1 MGIVLKQSL
10 KNTIIT
16 YIGFGIGAVNT
27 LYLYPIFLGATYYA
41 LTNYIL
47 SAANVIMPLFA
58 IGMQNTLVKFYAQYQ
73 TEKER
78 SQFLSFTV
86 LFPLLMC
93 IPLAIIGI
101 FFFDDILTFVSKKN
115 PVVKTFI
122 LLIPFIG
129 ICMAY
134 FEIFYAWARVHMHSV
149 FGNFIKEVGLRLF
162 SLFTLIGVYYNW
174 ITVVQ
179 FVYVTAG
186 IYLLALVVTMFYAFY
201 IKKPVF
207 QFVIPANVKDIL
219 VYTFY
224 IILSGSVANLL
235 LDGDK
240 IMLNQYMKIEN
251 IAYYSV
257 ATYIA
262 LVISVPSRAMHQ
274 IVYPITAKLMHEN
287 KHDELNDLYKKT
299 SINLQIVGGFVM
311 LCIFVNIEQLYEM
324 VPKDYSGG
332 IIVVFMIGLSKY
344 FDLILGNNNAIIF
357 NSKYYRA
364 VLFLGVGLVILTVV
378 LNMIF
383 IPLYGIIGS
392 AFATLLSI
400 TCYSLAKLLFVVKR
414 MHLYP
419 FTKQTL
425 HSIGITFIVFLLFY
439 FWEFPVNSSVSNGL
453 RSILVL
459 VAIGLKSLLVT
470 FVYTYMN
477 YKFVVSPE
485 INQTL
490 DKVFFKFKR
499 NK

>member
-1 MGIVLKQSL
+1 ML
-10 KNTIIT
+10 
-16 YIGFGIGAVNT
+16 IG
-27 LYLYPIFLGATYYA
+27 
-41 LTNYIL
+41 
-47 SAANVIMPLFA
+47 LF
-58 IGMQNTLVKFYAQYQ
+58 FYD
-73 TEKER
+73 EI
-78 SQFLSFTV
+78 SF
-86 LFPLLMC
+86 
-93 IPLAIIGI
+93 
-101 FFFDDILTFVSKKN
+101 FVTKKN
-115 PVVKTFI
+115 PIVKDF
-122 LLIPFIG
+122 LWLIPFVG

-134 FEIFYAWARVHMHSV
+134 FEIFYAWARVHMYSV
-149 FGNFIKEVGLRLF
+149 FGNFVKEVGLRLF
-162 SLFTLIGVYYNW
+162 SLIALLGIYFKW
-174 ITVVQ
+174 ITAVD
-179 FVYVTAG
+179 FIYLTAG
-186 IYLLALVVTMFYAFY
+186 IYFVAFLVTMFYAFR

-207 QFVIPANVKDIL
+207 QFTMPHNIKGIL
-219 VYTFY
+219 EYTSY

-240 IMLNQYMKIEN
+240 IMLNQYMEIGN
-251 IAYYSV
+251 IAFYAV

-311 LCIFVNIEQLYEM
+311 LCIFVNINQLYEI

-332 IIVVFMIGLSKY
+332 IVVVFMIGLSKY

-364 VLFLGVGLVILTVV
+364 VLFLGVGLVVLTVI

-400 TCYSLAKLLFVVKR
+400 TCYSIAKLLFVVKR

-425 HSIGITFIVFLLFY
+425 QSIWITLVVFLLFY
-439 FWEFPVNSSVSNGL
+439 FWKFPISP
-453 RSILVL
+453 II
-459 VAIGLKSLLVT
+459 AIILKSILVT
-470 FVYTYMN
+470 FVYVYIN
-477 YKFVVSPE
+477 YKFVISQE
-485 INQTL
+485 INQAL
-490 DKVFFKFKR
+490 DNVFLKIRK

>member
-1 MGIVLKQSL
+1 MGIVLNQSL

-16 YIGFGIGAVNT
+16 YIGFGIGAINT

-93 IPLAIIGI
+93 IPLALIGI
-101 FFFDDILTFVSKKN
+101 FFFDDILAFVSKKN
-115 PVVKTFI
+115 PVVKTFV

-162 SLFTLIGVYYNW
+162 SLIVLIGVYYNW

-179 FVYVTAG
+179 FVYVTAA
-186 IYLLALVVTMFYAFY
+186 IYFLAFLVTMFYAFS
-201 IKKPVF
+201 IKRPVF
-207 QFVIPANVKDIL
+207 QFVIPENVKDIL
-219 VYTFY
+219 IYTFY

-311 LCIFVNIEQLYEM
+311 LCIFVNINQLYEI
-324 VPKDYSGG
+324 VPKEYAGG
-332 IIVVFMIGLSKY
+332 IVVVFMIGLSKY

-364 VLFLGVGLVILTVV
+364 VLFLGVGLVILTVI

-414 MHLYP
+414 MDLYP

-425 HSIGITFIVFLLFY
+425 HSIGITTIVFLLFY
-439 FWEFPVNSSVSNGL
+439 FWKFPLSPL
-453 RSILVL
+453 I
-459 VAIGLKSLLVT
+459 AIGLKSILVT
-470 FVYTYMN
+470 IVYIFIN

-485 INQTL
+485 INRTL
-490 DKVFFKFKR
+490 DSLLLKIKLK
-499 NK
+499 K

>member
-1 MGIVLKQSL
+1 MGIVLNQSL
-10 KNTIIT
+10 RNTIIT
-16 YIGFGIGAVNT
+16 YIGFGIGGIST
-27 LYLYPIFLGATYYA
+27 LFLFPPILGKTFYG
-41 LTNYIL
+41 LSNYIL

-58 IGMQNTLVKFYAQYQ
+58 IGMQNTLVKFYSQCKS
-73 TEKER
+73 EKEKN
-78 SQFLSFTV
+78 QFLSFTV
-86 LFPLLMC
+86 LFPILLI
-93 IPLAIIGI
+93 IPILLIGL
-101 FFFDDILTFVSKKN
+101 FFYNEIVFFVTKKN
-115 PVVKTFI
+115 PIVKTFI
-122 LLIPFIG
+122 WLIPFVAL
-129 ICMAY
+129 CMAY

-149 FGNFIKEVGLRLF
+149 FGNFIKEVGLRSF
-162 SLFTLIGVYYNW
+162 SLLALLALYFKW
-174 ITVVQ
+174 ITAVD
-179 FVYVTAG
+179 FIYLTAG
-186 IYLLALVVTMFYAFY
+186 IYFVAFLVTMFYAFR
-201 IKKPVF
+201 IRKPVF
-207 QFVIPANVKDIL
+207 ELGIPHNVKDIL

-240 IMLNQYMKIEN
+240 LMLNQYMKIEN

-274 IVYPITAKLMHEN
+274 IVYPITAKLMHDN

-311 LCIFVNIEQLYEM
+311 LCIFVNINQLYEI

-332 IIVVFMIGLSKY
+332 IGVVFTIGLSKY

-364 VLFLGVGLVILTVV
+364 VLFLGVGLVVLTVI

-383 IPLYGIIGS
+383 IPLYGIFGS

-400 TCYSLAKLLFVVKR
+400 TCYSVAKLLFVVKR

-419 FTKQTL
+419 FSKQTL
-425 HSIGITFIVFLLFY
+425 HSLGITFVVFLLFY
-439 FWEFPVNSSVSNGL
+439 FWKFPINPL
-453 RSILVL
+453 IAICLKSILVT
-459 VAIGLKSLLVT
+459 V
-470 FVYTYMN
+470 VYIYIN
-477 YKFVVSPE
+477 YKFVISPE

-490 DKVFFKFKR
+490 DNLFLKIKR
-499 NK
+499 KK